1 MSGFSVDW
9 LTLRAGADDRARA
22 PALLERVKVWAGD
35 GPLLIADLGG
45 GCGATRRALGSH
57 LPAARWRLLDNDS
70 ALLDQAPPGADLET
84 VAVDLAARPEAAF
97 FPPDLVAASAFFDL
111 VSAAW
116 IDRFVAL
123 LAASRAPLYAALTYD
138 GREDWRPAP
147 RHEAA
152 ALEAFR
158 GDMARDKGFG
168 PALGPNAP
176 RYLADALRRSGYTV
190 HEAASDWRL
199 TRARD
204 AALIESLATGAAT
217 AARVRAALSP
227 AALRDWRTDRTA
239 ATAVVIGHCDILAF
253 PGSAS

>member
-97 FPPDLVAASAFFDL
+97 FPRRTWSP
-111 VSAAW
+111 
-116 IDRFVAL
+116 
-123 LAASRAPLYAALTYD
+123 
-138 GREDWRPAP
+138 
-147 RHEAA
+147 
-152 ALEAFR
+152 
-158 GDMARDKGFG
+158 
-168 PALGPNAP
+168 
-176 RYLADALRRSGYTV
+176 LRRFSILSPPHGSIV
-190 HEAASDWRL
+190 SSPSSPR
-199 TRARD
+199 RARR
-204 AALIESLATGAAT
+204 STP
-217 AARVRAALSP
+217 R
-227 AALRDWRTDRTA
+227 
-239 ATAVVIGHCDILAF
+239 
-253 PGSAS
+253 